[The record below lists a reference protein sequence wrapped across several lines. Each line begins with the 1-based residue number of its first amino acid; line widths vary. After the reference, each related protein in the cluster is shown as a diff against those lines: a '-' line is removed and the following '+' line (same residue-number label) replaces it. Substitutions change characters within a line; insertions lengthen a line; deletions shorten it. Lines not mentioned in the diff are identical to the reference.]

1 MRQMTKPDN
10 DEYARL
16 MESSAQLMDS
26 LRVSIGQ
33 VQAILLK
40 MAEIFRGM
48 PSKEI
53 YASMEAQMD
62 DLHDM
67 GMGGGESEDGA

>member
-1 MRQMTKPDN
+1 MRQMTKSDN

-33 VQAILLK
+33 VQTILLK

-48 PSKEI
+48 PSKGI

-67 GMGGGESEDGA
+67 GMGGGISEDRA